1 MCAPSPGRVMETS
14 SALFELASV
23 ALACRDQDTL
33 LKTFAA
39 RVGATLGA
47 RAVFVWTSPPSSNGS
62 RGANGAG
69 AAGLVCRMR
78 WNEPGE
84 RLAPLGEAVS
94 EGLLAEVY
102 ESAATRRLGGKEVAG
117 DAFEHLDDAS
127 RPRVKSALFASLP
140 GAQSAEGVVEVL
152 NKRSGEFTDEDAH
165 FLEEASRLAGTALTN
180 LDAIEG
186 ERHAQLSTL
195 ERLTALYDLGRTFT
209 STLELGELLP
219 IVAGKI
225 RDILAAGA
233 CNLWLADSGSQELYL
248 AKKIGEDPT
257 VEDDSRVS
265 LTEGLLAEVAQQ
277 ANPKLLEDPSADP
290 GLAERAKAGGE
301 FEIQSWIAAPLRK
314 SNEVLG
320 VVELVN
326 KTDGSSFDEDDLFF
340 LETISEQAA
349 VALHNANLLESERK
363 VHALDAL
370 LKISQEITST
380 LDLDHV
386 LATVV
391 HQSGSVI
398 PFDRCV
404 IGFFDRG
411 RFVLGALSGETE
423 VPKTREMS
431 DLRSRLE
438 WVAGKEHA
446 VSADLYEDGWHTNP
460 EDARAQIVPFLEEHE
475 ENGFYAL
482 PLRDDQGTLGVMA
495 LLSSDADFLSENNRE
510 TVAIL
515 ANQTTVAIRNAQL
528 YQQMPLANLLQPF
541 AQRKKKLMSAVSRGR
556 WAEYVQRAGLALI
569 FLAIV
574 PWPMRVGTDATVV
587 PAERRVVSAIGGGV
601 VQRVFVHE
609 GDTVQ
614 AGQMLAQLDDGDDRV
629 KLAQAEAALAQ
640 ARRELAD
647 AEFRNDPSAAGQA
660 KIRADLHEAE
670 RELEQQRVTEAQLRS
685 PIAGIVITPK
695 VEEKAGTLV
704 RPGEGFAEIVGQ
716 DRMAAEMSV
725 PEEDLELVHP
735 GKNVALKLNAFPT
748 STFQGTVER
757 IGAQTRSAAGEQ
769 YFVVRAIF
777 ENPGGLARAG
787 MVGRARIHAGGGWFQ
802 SGWYPVGYTLLRS
815 PFRWLWQKA
824 WSWLP

>member
-1 MCAPSPGRVMETS
+1 METS

-47 RAVFVWTSPPSSNGS
+47 RAVFVWANAASNGS
-62 RGANGAG
+62 GGSHGPEAS
-69 AAGLVCRMR
+69 GLVCRMR

-84 RLAPLGEAVS
+84 RLVPLGEAVS
-94 EGLLAEVY
+94 EGLLAEIH
-102 ESAATRRLGGKEVAG
+102 ESAATRRFGGKEVADDG
-117 DAFEHLDDAS
+117 FEHLDDAS
-127 RPRVKSALFASLP
+127 RVRVKSALFASLP

-233 CNLWLADSGSQELYL
+233 CNLWLADAGSQELYL
-248 AKKIGEDPT
+248 AKQIGEDPT
-257 VEDDSRVS
+257 VADDSRVS

-277 ANPKLLEDPSADP
+277 ASPKLVEDPSKES
-290 GLAERAKAGGE
+290 GLAERLKAGGE

-326 KTDGSSFDEDDLFF
+326 KQDGSSFDEDDLFF

-386 LATVV
+386 LSTVA
-391 HQSGSVI
+391 QQAASVV
-398 PFDRCV
+398 PFDKLV
-404 IGFFDRG
+404 IGFFDR
-411 RFVLGALSGETE
+411 RKFVLGAVSGEAE

-431 DLRSRLE
+431 ELRDRLE
-438 WVAGKEHA
+438 WVSQQEGPVA
-446 VSADLYEDGWHTNP
+446 VDKYDDGWHADP
-460 EDARAQIVPFLEEHE
+460 EEARAQLVSYLEAYEL
-475 ENGFYAL
+475 NGVYAL
-482 PLRDDQGTLGVMA
+482 PLRDDQGVLGAMI
-495 LLSSDADFLSENNRE
+495 LLSSDADFLTDANKE
-510 TVAIL
+510 TVSIL

-528 YQQMPLANLLQPF
+528 YQQVPLANIFQPF
-541 AQRKKKLMSAVSRGR
+541 AEQKKRLAAAMPKER
-556 WAEYVQRAGLALI
+556 WRLYAERTAIVAAILI
-569 FLAIV
+569 LV
-574 PWPMRVGTDATVV
+574 PWPVRVRTDATVV
-587 PAERRVVSAIGGGV
+587 PAERRIVSSMEGGV
-601 VQRVFVHE
+601 VRHVFVHE
-609 GDTVQ
+609 GETVQ
-614 AGQMLAQLDDGDDRV
+614 PGQSLAQLDDSEDRI

-640 ARRELAD
+640 ARREIAE

-660 KIRADLHEAE
+660 KMRADLHAAE
-670 RELEQQRVTEAQLRS
+670 VNLEQERVASADLRA
-685 PIAGIVITPK
+685 PIAGVVVTPK
-695 VEEKAGTLV
+695 IEEKTSVMVKAGD
-704 RPGEGFAEIVGQ
+704 PFAEIVDQ
-716 DRMAAEMSV
+716 QQMAAEMSV
-725 PEEDLELVHP
+725 PETDLALVRP
-735 GKNVALKLNAFPT
+735 GKDVALKLNAFPT
-748 STFQGTVER
+748 TTYLGAVDL
-757 IGAQTRSAAGEQ
+757 IGAKTHTDAGEQ
-769 YFVVRAIF
+769 YFLVRALF
-777 ENPGGLARAG
+777 SNPGGRARDG
-787 MVGRARIHAGGGWFQ
+787 MVGRVRIRAAGEWEWFG
-802 SGWYPVGYTLLRS
+802 SGWYPVGYALFRD
-815 PFRWLWQKA
+815 PFRWIWQ
-824 WSWLP
+824 